1 MLGYYENIVKEQN
14 IPYYLLDVETFKS
27 AIKEVE
33 KNFDLMELAIND
45 KSLMKQSIIQ
55 YIEEIILKKGNS
67 HLNLFSNAEI
77 FFDILRSKKFK

>member
-14 IPYYLLDVETFKS
+14 IPYYLLDFETFKS

-55 YIEEIILKKGNS
+55 YIVEIILKKGNS